1 VKVLV
6 TGANGFVGSA
16 LMHSLRE
23 LGATHDLLGVDNLS
37 RPGSELN
44 REKWRQL
51 GVRIL
56 HGDIRVQSDVD
67 AWPQV
72 DWVIDAAANPSVLAG
87 LDSAATPRQVVDNNL
102 LGTVNVLEYCRRSCA
117 GFILL
122 SSSRV
127 YSIDALRALPLVVA
141 DQAFTL
147 RARQSFP
154 PGVRA
159 GGIDEAFPTSAPI
172 SLYGATKLASEALA
186 LEYGSSFGLPVWV
199 NRCGLLAG
207 AGQFGRLDQ
216 GILAYWIN
224 AYLRRAPLRY
234 IGHAGSGAQVRD
246 ALHPRDLAA
255 LVCRQLESP
264 GDSSRPRVLNVGGG
278 AASAFS
284 LAQLTRWC
292 RERFGFEHPIG
303 LEMAE
308 RPADVPWLVLDAA
321 RAEREWSWRPE
332 TALPE
337 ILSEIATHAEKHP
350 EWLQQSAGG

>member
-1 VKVLV
+1 
-6 TGANGFVGSA
+6 
-16 LMHSLRE
+16 MHSLRE
-23 LGATHDLLGVDNLS
+23 LGSTYDLLGVDNLS

-44 REKWRQL
+44 RDKWRQL

-67 AWPQV
+67 AWPPV

-87 LDSAATPRQVVDNNL
+87 LDSAVTPRQVVDNNL
-102 LGTVNVLEYCRRSCA
+102 LGTVNVLEYCRRSRT
-117 GFILL
+117 GFVLL

-127 YSIDALRALPLVVA
+127 YSIDALRALPLIVA
-141 DQAFTL
+141 DQAYAVRSGPSL
-147 RARQSFP
+147 P
-154 PGVRA
+154 PGFKG
-159 GGIDEAFPTSAPI
+159 GGIDETFPTSAPI
-172 SLYGATKLASEALA
+172 SLYGATKLASETLA
-186 LEYGSSFGLPVWV
+186 LEYGASFGLPVWV

-207 AGQFGRLDQ
+207 AGQFGRPDQ

-246 ALHPRDLAA
+246 ALHPRDLTG
-255 LVCRQLESP
+255 LVCRQLGSP
-264 GDSSRPRVLNVGGG
+264 GDSSHPRILNVGGG

-292 RERFGFEHPIG
+292 RERFGFEHSIG
-303 LEMAE
+303 SEIAE
-308 RPADVPWLVLDAA
+308 RPADVPWLVLDVA

-332 TALPE
+332 TTLSG
-337 ILSEIATHAEKHP
+337 ILNEIAAHAEKHP